1 MLRPCVLLALAAML
15 SACVTPPKMLYAWG
29 SYEQLIYTS
38 YSTPGAGDAQSQV
51 DTLEKDF
58 QVARGSNQRLPPG
71 WHAHLGYL
79 YFQLGKADQARQ
91 EFMTEK
97 AEFPESAAFM
107 DRLIAR
113 IKKS

>member
-1 MLRPCVLLALAAML
+1 MLT
-15 SACVTPPKMLYAWG
+15 ACVTPPKMQYAWG
-29 SYEQLIYTS
+29 NYEQLLYTT
-38 YSTPGAGDAQSQV
+38 YSTPGTGDAQSQV

-58 QVARGSNQRLPPG
+58 QEARASNQRLPPG

-91 EFMTEK
+91 EFLTEK
-97 AEFPESAAFM
+97 AEFPESAVFM

-113 IKKS
+113 IKQS